1 MLTHGLHGA
10 HGEILHMELVV
21 GETRLLI
28 PGETLHTDGLTGEV
42 ADLAV

>member
-10 HGEILHMELVV
+10 HGETPLTALEV
-21 GETRLLI
+21 GETHPSTLGVILL
-28 PGETLHTDGLTGEV
+28 TDGPTGEV

>member
-10 HGEILHMELVV
+10 HGEILHGEAVV

-28 PGETLHTDGLTGEV
+28 PGETLHTDGLTGEA